1 MDSLL
6 FAHVL
11 AWSSF
16 AVNIISKCARWGCI
30 FARAG
35 AQQQPAFAVEVAV
48 LVLLVW
54 LSARSYH
61 IWLAKPDRQ
70 KAWSLKAVTRAKLL
84 LFGVCI
90 AMMQLFVCLCS

>member
-11 AWSSF
+11 ARISF
-16 AVNIISKCARWGCI
+16 AVNIISKCGRWGCI

-61 IWLAKPDRQ
+61 IWLAKSDQQ
-70 KAWSLKAVTRAKLL
+70 KAWSLKAITRAKLL